1 MKLLIFVALAL
12 ASVAVHSE
20 EMRGHVVAIADGDT
34 LTLLVGG
41 REQVKIRLA
50 EIDTPEKR
58 QPYGNKARQALA
70 ALAFKKETTVMWS
83 ERDRY
88 GRVVG
93 RVFVDGLDVNAE
105 MVRQGH
111 AWVYRQYASDESLF
125 ALENEAKAA
134 KRGLWALSEA
144 DKMPPWEWRRAR
156 RSAPKLKST
165 GKPFT
170 CGTKSY
176 CKEMQSCEEARFY
189 LTQCGLDP
197 LDGDKDGVPCEA
209 ICR

>member
-1 MKLLIFVALAL
+1 MQLPIFITLVLI
-12 ASVAVHSE
+12 SVACFSE
-20 EMRGHVVAIADGDT
+20 EMTGQVVSIADGDT
-34 LTLLVGG
+34 LTLLVDG
-41 REQVKIRLA
+41 RKQVKIRLA

-70 ALAFKKETTVMWS
+70 ALAFKRDVSVMWS
-83 ERDRY
+83 EQDRY

-105 MVRQGH
+105 MVRNGH
-111 AWVYRQYASDESLF
+111 AWVYRQYAKDESLF
-125 ALENEAKAA
+125 ALEDEARAA
-134 KRGLWALSEA
+134 KRGLWAMSET

-156 RSAPKLKST
+156 RNTSKTKSP

-170 CGTKSY
+170 CGSKSY

-189 LTQCGLDP
+189 LSQCGLTR
-197 LDGDKDGVPCEA
+197 LDGDSDGVPCEA

>member
-1 MKLLIFVALAL
+1 LPVVVSAY
-12 ASVAVHSE
+12 V
-20 EMRGHVVAIADGDT
+20 VVA
-34 LTLLVGG
+34 
-41 REQVKIRLA
+41 R
-50 EIDTPEKR
+50 KR

-70 ALAFKKETTVMWS
+70 DLAFKKNATVRWS

-111 AWVYRQYASDESLF
+111 AWVYRQYAKDESLF
-125 ALENEAKAA
+125 TLENEARAA

-144 DKMPPWEWRRAR
+144 DNMPPWEWRRAR
-156 RSAPKLKST
+156 RNKPNSVST

-170 CGTKSY
+170 CGSKRY
-176 CKEMQSCEEARFY
+176 CREMQTCEEARFY
-189 LTQCGLDP
+189 LSKCGLGR
-197 LDGDKDGVPCEA
+197 LDGDKDGMPCEA

>member
-1 MKLLIFVALAL
+1 MNLHLVSKTRGLSALGLGILAVAGCVLLGGCKPPCPPLETV
-12 ASVAVHSE
+12 VGVDV
-20 EMRGHVVAIADGDT
+20 VVAEYNRDVRRIPRLWARAD
-34 LTLLVGG
+34 
-41 REQVKIRLA
+41 I
-50 EIDTPEKR
+50 
-58 QPYGNKARQALA
+58 
-70 ALAFKKETTVMWS
+70 AFKKDARVVWS

-125 ALENEAKAA
+125 GLENEARAA
-134 KRGLWALSEA
+134 KLGLWALSEA
-144 DKMPPWEWRRAR
+144 DKMPPWEWRKAR
-156 RSAPKLKST
+156 RSRPAARSESM

-170 CGTKSY
+170 CGSKHY
-176 CKEMQSCEEARFY
+176 CKEMQSCKEARFY
-189 LTQCGLDP
+189 LTQCGLGR